1 MVKKI
6 AILTEDRYEKPL
18 KKNSYIDNILRED
31 FLLLKALE
39 SVGFAVSR
47 VSWSSKTVNWECF
60 DYAIFR
66 TTWDYFERLDE
77 FLNWLHDCSKK
88 LKFLNSLDLIKWNL
102 DKNYLKDFN
111 SIGIVPSL
119 FLKKQTNITLDDI
132 FKEKGWEKIVI
143 KPTISA
149 AAWNTHLITKK
160 NINKMEVVFNRL
172 NANFEMIIQ
181 QFQESVLSFGEISM
195 VVFGGKFS
203 HAVLKK
209 GKKNDFRVQDDFGGS
224 VYLYNASK
232 KEIAFAE
239 KVVSSCFCK
248 PIYARVDVLYDNEK
262 NLVLSELELIEP
274 ELWFRLCNKSEYKLS
289 REVQRLVFGA

>member
-1 MVKKI
+1 MTKKI
-6 AILTEDRYEKPL
+6 AILTEDRYENPL
-18 KKNSYIDNILRED
+18 KKNSYINNILIED

-39 SVGFAVSR
+39 SAGFTVSR
-47 VSWSSKTVNWECF
+47 VSWSSKIVNWEHF

-77 FLNWLHDCSKK
+77 FLVWLHDCSKK
-88 LKFLNSLDLIKWNL
+88 VKFLNNFDLIKWNL

-119 FLKKQTNITLDDI
+119 FVKKKTTITLADV
-132 FKEKGWEKIVI
+132 FQEKGWDKIVI

-160 NINKMEVVFNRL
+160 NTDKMEIIFNRL
-172 NANFEMIIQ
+172 NTNFEMIIQ
-181 QFQESVLSFGEISM
+181 QFQENVLSFGEISM
-195 VVFGGKFS
+195 VVFGGRFS

-224 VYLYNASK
+224 VSLYNATK

-239 KVVSSCFCK
+239 KVVSGCFCQ

-274 ELWFRLCNKSEYKLS
+274 ELWFRFCDKSEYKLS
-289 REVQRLVFGA
+289 EEVRKHVFGA

>member
-1 MVKKI
+1 MIKKI
-6 AILTEDRYEKPL
+6 AILTEDRYENPL
-18 KKNSYIDNILRED
+18 KRNRYINNILKED

-39 SVGFAVSR
+39 SAGFAVSR
-47 VSWSSKTVNWECF
+47 VSWSSKTVNWESF

-77 FLNWLHDCSKK
+77 FLSWLHDCSKK
-88 LKFLNSLDLIKWNL
+88 LKFLNNLDLIKWNL

-119 FLKKQTNITLDDI
+119 FLKKKTNITLASI
-132 FKEKGWEKIVI
+132 FKEKGWDKIVI

-160 NINKMEVVFNRL
+160 NIDKMEVVFSRL
-172 NANFEMIIQ
+172 NADFEMIIQ
-181 QFQESVLSFGEISM
+181 QFQESVLSFGEISL

-224 VYLYNASK
+224 VSLYNATK
-232 KEIAFAE
+232 KEITFAE
-239 KVVSSCFCK
+239 RVVSSCFCN
-248 PIYARVDVLYDNEK
+248 PVYARVDVLYDGEK
-262 NLVLSELELIEP
+262 NLMLSELELIEP
-274 ELWFRLCNKSEYKLS
+274 ELWFRFCNKSEYKLS
-289 REVQRLVFGA
+289 REVQRLIFGA